1 MIRNTFLV
9 EIWPLSHMN
18 DAEPQESGLN
28 RVKKSKNFPGRTP
41 DPLEA
46 CAFGTHFGDW
56 SVFILDPC
64 LLARHTI
71 MENYPTS
78 RNMLQ

>member
-28 RVKKSKNFPGRTP
+28 RVKNPKTFLGEPQTP
-41 DPLEA
+41 
-46 CAFGTHFGDW
+46 
-56 SVFILDPC
+56 
-64 LLARHTI
+64 
-71 MENYPTS
+71 
-78 RNMLQ
+78 